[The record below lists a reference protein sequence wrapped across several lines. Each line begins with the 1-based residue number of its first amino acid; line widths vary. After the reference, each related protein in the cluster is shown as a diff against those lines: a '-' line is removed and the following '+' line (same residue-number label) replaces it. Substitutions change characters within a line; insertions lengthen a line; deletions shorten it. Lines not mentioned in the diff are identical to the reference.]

1 MSLLFDRACR
11 VDTRAQKA
19 RLLPRRRKRRRKRR
33 RERERVFVSR
43 LFFKVGV
50 VFSSLFRAKRR
61 VRLWATAHCVRT
73 NTLYARAC
81 DPTKT
86 MSSSMWWFG
95 EKKKNKKKIRD
106 RTTSVLEKA
115 SHPLEAVAAKRK
127 QKRATLF
134 EKLENYD
141 EERINRRTELL
152 EKLRE
157 RYAERRK
164 KKKKKEEE
172 EEEEEKEDEPPPP
185 PTTSALATAAAKKFK
200 EQDFPTLSPDALDA
214 VVEDMRNGKD
224 KFSMTDAMCIIS
236 GATVLFSREPNV
248 CRVYSH
254 EDEDGFVTV
263 VGDIHG
269 QLEDLLHL
277 LKLCGMPS
285 EKNIYVFNGDLVDRG
300 GNGCE
305 VVLLILAMKLQHP
318 QFVHV
323 NRGNHEDPH
332 INIFGGFEEE
342 CLKKYDHGVFQAF
355 HECFRWFP
363 ICTIVNDH
371 AFVCHGGPPME
382 PDGTLVSVKRLEQI
396 QKGPSFF
403 ESKSARRLTMKRRKK
418 KMLRKMRME
427 EEREG
432 HGVVAGSNSNVGQK
446 TEPEDDDDD
455 NDDDDDDDDD
465 EELSDDEYDVQI
477 EREFL
482 ICKSTIWSDPHPDD
496 NFVGVED
503 SSRGAGGLFG
513 ANVTH
518 EFLKKNKLS
527 CLLRSHQCVASG
539 VETCHDGRLFTVFS
553 ASNYCGKSGNRGA
566 ILRLKRH
573 DKLPQPK
580 YAMTWKSED
589 CLNVDLRNRV
599 SFHRKK
605 GDKKRAL
612 QMAAIQASEYIIEYN
627 KELFDHWSSIDIKGK
642 GRITREQWADG
653 LQTVLKLR
661 SQWKKMF
668 PMLVS
673 ANEVITGGLFSMK
686 LKKTQ
691 SVDAMEKASSSSF
704 KKVYVKFPEFLA
716 RYTPRLKS
724 GCREWQEEV
733 LDELCQAL
741 INEAKNLT
749 SAFEKMDVD
758 GSGSIDSNEFTKAIR
773 NIPNLDVLSNA
784 QILSVF
790 NAFDVDD
797 SGTLDLGEFSA
808 MFEDF
813 IEEEGGNM
821 PKVAT
826 SAGSPNSRARNN
838 EVSVLWK
845 DRSSKRR
852 AQITNMVSLSRS
864 FNRLL
869 SLKEKEG
876 KGNATKEELQSITSL
891 NKMLSRGKGINDGS
905 DICFK
910 EENVKISDV
919 WNDDIERAIS
929 KLFTGYKKELHHLW
943 HTIIAA
949 DSEGEHN
956 KETPR
961 RSISNAHF
969 VDLMLSL
976 DDVINGDLNVLTE
989 SSAKRLAEHMDTNKD
1004 GTIDYDE
1011 FIRATEPD
1019 IDQLNRYLVEG
1030 QRKAGVV

>member
-1 MSLLFDRACR
+1 
-11 VDTRAQKA
+11 
-19 RLLPRRRKRRRKRR
+19 
-33 RERERVFVSR
+33 
-43 LFFKVGV
+43 
-50 VFSSLFRAKRR
+50 
-61 VRLWATAHCVRT
+61 
-73 NTLYARAC
+73 
-81 DPTKT
+81 
-86 MSSSMWWFG
+86 
-95 EKKKNKKKIRD
+95 
-106 RTTSVLEKA
+106 
-115 SHPLEAVAAKRK
+115 
-127 QKRATLF
+127 
-134 EKLENYD
+134 
-141 EERINRRTELL
+141 
-152 EKLRE
+152 
-157 RYAERRK
+157 
-164 KKKKKEEE
+164 
-172 EEEEEKEDEPPPP
+172 
-185 PTTSALATAAAKKFK
+185 
-200 EQDFPTLSPDALDA
+200 
-214 VVEDMRNGKD
+214 
-224 KFSMTDAMCIIS
+224 
-236 GATVLFSREPNV
+236 
-248 CRVYSH
+248 
-254 EDEDGFVTV
+254 
-263 VGDIHG
+263 
-269 QLEDLLHL
+269 
-277 LKLCGMPS
+277 
-285 EKNIYVFNGDLVDRG
+285 
-300 GNGCE
+300 
-305 VVLLILAMKLQHP
+305 
-318 QFVHV
+318 
-323 NRGNHEDPH
+323 
-332 INIFGGFEEE
+332 
-342 CLKKYDHGVFQAF
+342 
-355 HECFRWFP
+355 
-363 ICTIVNDH
+363 
-371 AFVCHGGPPME
+371 
-382 PDGTLVSVKRLEQI
+382 
-396 QKGPSFF
+396 
-403 ESKSARRLTMKRRKK
+403 
-418 KMLRKMRME
+418 
-427 EEREG
+427 
-432 HGVVAGSNSNVGQK
+432 
-446 TEPEDDDDD
+446 
-455 NDDDDDDDDD
+455 
-465 EELSDDEYDVQI
+465 
-477 EREFL
+477 
-482 ICKSTIWSDPHPDD
+482 
-496 NFVGVED
+496 
-503 SSRGAGGLFG
+503 
-513 ANVTH
+513 
-518 EFLKKNKLS
+518 
-527 CLLRSHQCVASG
+527 
-539 VETCHDGRLFTVFS
+539 
-553 ASNYCGKSGNRGA
+553 
-566 ILRLKRH
+566 
-573 DKLPQPK
+573 
-580 YAMTWKSED
+580 
-589 CLNVDLRNRV
+589 
-599 SFHRKK
+599 
-605 GDKKRAL
+605 
-612 QMAAIQASEYIIEYN
+612 MAAIQASEYIIEYN

>member
-1 MSLLFDRACR
+1 MMIRNRKFSI
-11 VDTRAQKA
+11 VDA
-19 RLLPRRRKRRRKRR
+19 
-33 RERERVFVSR
+33 V
-43 LFFKVGV
+43 
-50 VFSSLFRAKRR
+50 
-61 VRLWATAHCVRT
+61 
-73 NTLYARAC
+73 
-81 DPTKT
+81 
-86 MSSSMWWFG
+86 
-95 EKKKNKKKIRD
+95 
-106 RTTSVLEKA
+106 
-115 SHPLEAVAAKRK
+115 SHPFKTIAAKRK
-127 QKRATLF
+127 QKRATFF
-134 EKLENYD
+134 ENLENYD
-141 EERINRRTELL
+141 EERINQRAVLL
-152 EKLRE
+152 EKLRKRYEE
-157 RYAERRK
+157 RKDLMKTTRNGSSNSKTEGRTDNDAGEKKSNNTAPASPNKTK
-164 KKKKKEEE
+164 KKMERPLIQEHDVPK
-172 EEEEEKEDEPPPP
+172 
-185 PTTSALATAAAKKFK
+185 
-200 EQDFPTLSPDALDA
+200 LSPDALAA
-214 VVEDMRNGKD
+214 VVEDLRHGRD
-224 KFSMTDAMCIIS
+224 KFSMTDAMSIIS

-254 EDEDGFVTV
+254 EDEDGFVII

-269 QLEDLLHL
+269 QLEDVLHL
-277 LKLCGMPS
+277 LTVCGMPS

-318 QFVHV
+318 EFVHV

-363 ICTIVNDH
+363 ICTIVNDR

-382 PDGTLVSVKRLEQI
+382 ADGSLVSVKRLEQI

-403 ESKSARRLTMKRRKK
+403 ESKSARRLAMKKQKKVTRKMMMLKKKRDERVKQANVAGNNNSNNAGRKK
-418 KMLRKMRME
+418 EDPE
-427 EEREG
+427 EEE
-432 HGVVAGSNSNVGQK
+432 
-446 TEPEDDDDD
+446 EEEEEDDAD
-455 NDDDDDDDDD
+455 DDDDDDDDD
-465 EELSDDEYDVQI
+465 ELSDHEYDLKT

-482 ICKSTIWSDPHPDD
+482 ICKSMIWSDPHPNDD
-496 NFVGVED
+496 FVGVGN
-503 SSRGAGGLFG
+503 STRGAGGLFG

-518 EFLKKNKLS
+518 EFLKENKLS
-527 CLLRSHQCVASG
+527 CLVRSHQCVASG
-539 VETCHDGRLFTVFS
+539 IETCHDGRLFTVFS

-566 ILRLKRH
+566 ILRLQRN

-580 YAMTWKSED
+580 YAMTWKNED
-589 CLNVDLRNRV
+589 CVNVDLRHKV

-612 QMAAIQASEYIIEYN
+612 QMAAMQASEYIIEY
-627 KELFDHWSSIDIKGK
+627 KRELFDHWSSIDIKGK

-673 ANEVITGGLFSMK
+673 ANEVMTGGLFSMK
-686 LKKTQ
+686 PRKKTQ
-691 SVDAMEKASSSSF
+691 SMDAIEKASSSSF

-733 LDELCQAL
+733 LDELRQAL
-741 INEAKNLT
+741 ISEAKNLS

-758 GSGSIDSNEFTKAIR
+758 GSGSIDSKEFTKAIR

-797 SGTLDLGEFSA
+797 SGTLDLGEFSS

-813 IEEEGGNM
+813 VSEEAENEFL
-821 PKVAT
+821 PDV
-826 SAGSPNSRARNN
+826 SSPRSPSTRARND

-845 DRSSKRR
+845 DRSSKGRG
-852 AQITNMVSLSRS
+852 QIAKMISLSRS
-864 FNRLL
+864 FNRVL
-869 SLKEKEG
+869 SLKEKEERG
-876 KGNATKEELQSITSL
+876 SATEEELQSIASL
-891 NKMLSRGKGINDGS
+891 KKIVSGGGGKGGRGEQEGDNGD
-905 DICFK
+905 D
-910 EENVKISDV
+910 EEEVKISDV
-919 WNDDIERAIS
+919 WNDDIEQAIS
-929 KLFTGYKKELHHLW
+929 KLFTGYKKELHHVW

-949 DSEGEHN
+949 AGGERK
-956 KETPR
+956 KETHHQ
-961 RSISNAHF
+961 SIYNAHF

-976 DDVINGDLNVLTE
+976 DEVINGDLNVLTE

-1019 IDQLNRYLVEG
+1019 VEQLNRYLAFDIDLFES
-1030 QRKAGVV
+1030 QRKAGVM

>member
-1 MSLLFDRACR
+1 
-11 VDTRAQKA
+11 
-19 RLLPRRRKRRRKRR
+19 
-33 RERERVFVSR
+33 
-43 LFFKVGV
+43 
-50 VFSSLFRAKRR
+50 
-61 VRLWATAHCVRT
+61 
-73 NTLYARAC
+73 
-81 DPTKT
+81 
-86 MSSSMWWFG
+86 MSSWFGGGGGDDGGFG
-95 EKKKNKKKIRD
+95 EKKKKKKKKKIRD

-115 SHPLEAVAAKRK
+115 SHPLKAVAAKRK

-172 EEEEEKEDEPPPP
+172 EDKEEEEKEDETPTPT
-185 PTTSALATAAAKKFK
+185 TTSALATAAAKKFK

-254 EDEDGFVTV
+254 EDEDGFVIV

-300 GNGCE
+300 GSGCE

-382 PDGTLVSVKRLEQI
+382 PDGTLVSVKWLEQI

-432 HGVVAGSNSNVGQK
+432 HGVEGDSNSNVEQK

-455 NDDDDDDDDD
+455 NDDDDDE

-477 EREFL
+477 KREFL

-513 ANVTH
+513 ANITH

-589 CLNVDLRNRV
+589 CLDVDLRNRV

-642 GRITREQWADG
+642 GKITREQWADG

-813 IEEEGGNM
+813 IEEEGGNL
-821 PKVAT
+821 PKIAT

-838 EVSVLWK
+838 EVSVSWK

-905 DICFK
+905 DICL
-910 EENVKISDV
+910 EEEKVKISDV

-929 KLFTGYKKELHHLW
+929 KLFTGYQKELHHLW

-1019 IDQLNRYLVEG
+1019 IDQLNRYLKFDIDLVEG